1 MPTQPSSTPRSD
13 PTLLNLLPAALA
25 GIAMLAVAV
34 FGLLAPS
41 ADTDTRVAAV
51 FPPWWSARDVMVS
64 LAGSNTV
71 ILREGIAPTV
81 LLLASPTPGLPQR
94 LRRAGALLTIDPT
107 AAAGCLGLSA
117 ATARG

>member
-41 ADTDTRVAAV
+41 ADTDARVAAV

-64 LAGSNTV
+64 LAGSDTV
-71 ILREGIAPTV
+71 ILREGIAPTDDGRTGQH
-81 LLLASPTPGLPQR
+81 AAAQT
-94 LRRAGALLTIDPT
+94 THNT
-107 AAAGCLGLSA
+107 AAAQAEDKLTLTSQ
-117 ATARG
+117 